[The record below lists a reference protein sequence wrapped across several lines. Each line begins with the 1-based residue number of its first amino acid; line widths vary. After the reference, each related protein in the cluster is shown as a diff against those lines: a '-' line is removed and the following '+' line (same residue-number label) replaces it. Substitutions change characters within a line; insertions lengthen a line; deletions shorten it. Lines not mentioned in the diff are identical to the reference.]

1 MRMVDLILKKRD
13 GETLTKEE
21 IEFIIKGATDDT
33 IQDYQ
38 LTAWLM
44 AVYFRGMVED
54 EVVNLTLSM
63 LDSGEKIDLTSIEG
77 VKVDKHS
84 TGGVGDTT
92 TLILAPLVA
101 AAGIPVAKISGRGLS
116 HTGGTLDK
124 LEAIPGVTTY
134 IEMEDFIKQVKNIGV
149 AVAGQTANL
158 TPADK
163 RLYSLRDVTGTV
175 DSIPLIVAS
184 IMSKKIASGADCLV
198 IDVKVGSGA
207 FMKKVED
214 AKILARSMVNIGTL
228 MNRKITA
235 ILSDMDQPL
244 GMAIGNALEVQEAF
258 EILRGEITGG
268 PLKEASLILGA
279 NMLLLAGACNNIEDG
294 KARLQELISDGSG
307 ARKMEE
313 LIEAQ
318 KGNPKVVEDPY
329 LLPQAKYVSSVLSPA
344 CGYLQSVN
352 AEEVGRSAMILGAG
366 REKKFDRI
374 DPAVGLWLKKRIGD
388 KLEKGDPIAVIYS
401 NDKEK
406 TEEAKKCLLEAYKI
420 GEEQPEEKP
429 LIIDIITGQSE
440 VK

>member
-13 GETLTKEE
+13 GESLTKEE
-21 IEFIIKGATDDT
+21 IEFIIKGTTDET

-44 AVYFRGMVED
+44 AVYFRGMIEE
-54 EVVNLTLSM
+54 EVVNLTMSM

-92 TLILAPLVA
+92 TLVLAPLVA

-124 LEAIPGVTTY
+124 LESIPGVTTY

-158 TPADK
+158 TPADR

-198 IDVKVGSGA
+198 LDVKVGSGA
-207 FMKKVED
+207 FMKKVGD
-214 AKILARSMVNIGTL
+214 AKILAQSMVRIGTL

-244 GMAIGNALEVQEAF
+244 GMAIGNAIEVQEAF
-258 EILRGEITGG
+258 EILRGEIGG

-294 KARLQELISDGSG
+294 KTRLQELISNGMG
-307 ARKMEE
+307 VRKMEE

-352 AEEVGRSAMILGAG
+352 AEEVGRAAMILGAG
-366 REKKFDRI
+366 REKKTDRI

-406 TEEAKKCLLEAYKI
+406 TEESKKCLLEAYKI
-420 GEEQPEEKP
+420 GEEKPEEKP
-429 LIIDIITGQSE
+429 LIIDVITGQ
-440 VK
+440 

>member
-13 GETLTKEE
+13 GESLTKEE
-21 IEFIIKGATDDT
+21 IEFIINGATDDT

-44 AVYFRGMVED
+44 AVYFRGMSED
-54 EVVNLTLSM
+54 EVVNLTMSM
-63 LDSGEKIDLTSIEG
+63 LESGEKIDLTSIEG

-92 TLILAPLVA
+92 TLVLAPLVA

-124 LEAIPGVTTY
+124 LESIPGVTTS
-134 IEMEDFIKQVKNIGV
+134 IELEDFIKQVKHIGV

-198 IDVKVGSGA
+198 LDVKVGSGA
-207 FMKKVED
+207 FMKKADE
-214 AKILARSMVNIGTL
+214 ARILARSMVKIGTL
-228 MNRKITA
+228 MKRKVTA
-235 ILSDMDQPL
+235 LLSDMDQPL
-244 GMAIGNALEVQEAF
+244 GMAIGNAIEVQEAF

-268 PLKEASLILGA
+268 PLKEASLTLGA
-279 NMLLLAGACNNIEDG
+279 HMLLLAGACSDITEG
-294 KARLQELISDGSG
+294 KDKLQELISNGMG
-307 ARKMEE
+307 ARKMEQ

-318 KGNPKVVEDPY
+318 HGNPKVVEDPY
-329 LLPQAKYVSSVLSPA
+329 LLPQAKYVSSVLAPSG
-344 CGYLQSVN
+344 GYLQSVN

-366 REKKFDRI
+366 REKKSDKI
-374 DPAVGLWLKKRIGD
+374 DPAAGLWLKKRIGD
-388 KLEKGDPIAVIYS
+388 KLEKGDPIAVIHS

-406 TEEAKKCLLEAYKI
+406 TEDAKKCLLEAYKI
-420 GEEQPEEKP
+420 GEEKPAEKP
-429 LIIDIITGQSE
+429 LIIDVITGQ
-440 VK
+440 